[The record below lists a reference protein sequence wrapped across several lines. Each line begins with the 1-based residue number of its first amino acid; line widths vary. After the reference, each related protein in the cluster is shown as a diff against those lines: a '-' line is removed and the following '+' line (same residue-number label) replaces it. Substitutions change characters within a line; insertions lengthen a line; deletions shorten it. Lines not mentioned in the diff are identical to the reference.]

1 MKKILGLFVLTFLA
15 FVLTGCK
22 TKVNLSNYKKI
33 ENTTEA
39 KAQLEKLS
47 KIKENLHT
55 KANYS
60 FNFKITTETGE
71 LSSGRKTTIKST
83 VNGRITYEYSDTTNT
98 RDVVL
103 ASAKFISETQ
113 IETLGKVKTS
123 LDLHADS
130 EYIYFDSKIQTESD
144 KPKTF
149 KYKFN
154 HKNDAI
160 FKGFNLFTKE
170 PRDFLFFDK
179 FLKTMPNNFFDLGLE
194 DQEIYMRGESD
205 TVIAFRD
212 GEKENEGI
220 FLFFKNGVFEK
231 MVINLTVSTKIPSSK
246 VTIEGEV
253 SKTIFRA
260 KSISEKAKTSYEE
273 KDVLDLLR

>member
-60 FNFKITTETGE
+60 FNFKITTGTDE

-83 VNGRITYEYSDTTNT
+83 VNGRITYEYSDATNT

-103 ASAKFISETQ
+103 ANAKFISETQ

-130 EYIYFDSKIQTESD
+130 EYIYFDSKIQTGSD

-179 FLKTMPNNFFDLGLE
+179 FLKMMPNNFSDLGLE

-205 TVIAFRD
+205 TVIAFRNA
-212 GEKENEGI
+212 EKENEGI
-220 FLFFKNGVFEK
+220 FLFFKKGVFEK
-231 MVINLTVSTKIPSSK
+231 MVINLTVSTKLPSSK
-246 VTIEGEV
+246 VTIESTV

-260 KSISEKAKTSYEE
+260 KSISEKAKTGYEE
-273 KDVLDLLR
+273 KDVLDLFR